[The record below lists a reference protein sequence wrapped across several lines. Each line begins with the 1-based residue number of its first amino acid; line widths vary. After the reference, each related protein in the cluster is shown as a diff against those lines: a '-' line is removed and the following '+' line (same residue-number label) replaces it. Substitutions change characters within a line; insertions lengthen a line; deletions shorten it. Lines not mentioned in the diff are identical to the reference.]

1 MFLTVSK
8 EGFFLIVHLYILYKA
23 IWGKVWLS
31 YFDDAEMPVCRFLE
45 TSYTMKFFRTAS
57 EFFLCFSGK
66 IPRGSPLV
74 DFSAESSAAAKTF
87 PPWSTA

>member
-8 EGFFLIVHLYILYKA
+8 EEFFLVVHLYILYKDNR
-23 IWGKVWLS
+23 LS
-31 YFDDAEMPVCRFLE
+31 YFADAQMPVGRFSE

-66 IPRGSPLV
+66 MCSGV
-74 DFSAESSAAAKTF
+74 
-87 PPWSTA
+87 STGGF